1 MRIEIP
7 IETID
12 ETEAGVKKAKRNL
25 DDLEKSI
32 SKIKAGMDQ
41 AQKSTTKFDESF
53 DKTNRTLR
61 QWMKEKYEVLLE
73 AKDKVSPI
81 LKTLGSGIKSVF
93 GKGWSVTLKA
103 VDMVTAPVRGIIN
116 LLKNPILQAGAVL
129 GVSFGVKD
137 TVDTYADFEATMS
150 RVQALSNA
158 SSTELEQLTQ
168 KAKSM
173 GATTK
178 FSGTESAEAFTYM
191 AQAGWGVQDMLD
203 GISGVMS
210 LAASDGLDLA
220 STTDIVSN
228 ALTAFGLKA
237 KDTARFADVLAVASS
252 ASNTDVSG
260 LGEAFKY
267 VAPVAGAM
275 KYSIEDVSLALGI
288 MSNNAVKGSMAGTS
302 LKTALANMSA
312 PTEQMAAAMDKYG
325 ISLTDSQGNMKT
337 MKGVLDNLRQG
348 LGGLSE
354 VEQTAAASTIFGKE
368 AMAGMLAIIN
378 ASEEDYESLAKQ
390 IENSSG
396 AADRMAE
403 TMQDNLAGTLEEL
416 GGAAET
422 LKLTLGERLQPYIE
436 SLANWLINAMPDI
449 EIAVS
454 HAMDYI
460 DSKVESMKAKID
472 EFTSSDAWKNA
483 DFFGKIEIAWDE
495 LVAQPFSEWWSS
507 GGREKVI
514 GNAASLGRNVGSA
527 VSGGLLALFGIE
539 TSGVLDE
546 GMSVG
551 SAFAKGLIAGF
562 DVDAVQEALWS
573 AMKGIFSN
581 AAEILPGGKEADL
594 SSWLSAALIAKIAS
608 PLISI
613 GGKGI
618 SFGKNL
624 WTGGT
629 SGMGLKKLLGS
640 FSLSGGTASGS
651 GLAGILGKVGMG
663 LGSTATTGTGM
674 VLSGAGAVGGGIMAG
689 TTLISAVD
697 DLNTAFTTDDKDKA
711 AAYGKSAAWKG
722 GGTLAGAAI
731 GTAILPGVGTL
742 IGAGIGALGG
752 WLMGENEKKKY
763 EESLQKAQ
771 EDVYKLKLAEEQA
784 KYESQE
790 LKDAL
795 ADTSMTGEEFAQML
809 QQAASDKIRKS
820 FGDIKL
826 SLEEIQGV
834 AQKLVFAN
842 EADAVVK
849 YSEAVDAAASSYA
862 NLSDT
867 VSAMDKLNWKA
878 SIGIMTDEDIETYKA
893 GIDQLVADAQ
903 SYIEDKHYQATV
915 AMELILGEDANT
927 EGINTLYGNL
937 QNQISDLSTQ
947 LSDKL
952 QIVLE
957 DGVITL
963 DEQAELSSLQN
974 QITEITNSLNS
985 AETEATFSTLKIK
998 YTGADLDADSFA
1010 NLQTEIQGEVE
1021 ALTQQYDEALKLSIT
1036 NLNLQL
1042 DQGIINED
1050 EYNAQLQA
1058 LTEGYQGKIDE
1069 LQVRVE
1075 SFQLDAIAEAFSA
1088 DLDGILPEIEGT
1100 TAEKLSTALNNAM
1113 AQGWNGT
1120 IGDTASGGTWT
1131 AEMVASALGLDSL
1144 QMEAQTAIT
1153 SMMSQVAQ
1161 TLPAA
1166 MSEGLSGVDM
1176 SAVQS
1181 AFDSSMYT
1189 LTETDFSWMSEALSS
1204 NMASSLSA
1212 GDYSA
1217 AGNAVTTGAGNA
1229 INSASRDPIFSSINT
1244 LYSDTGSQINSVFA
1258 TPFSTTADVN
1268 VTLNWKL
1275 LNPTANINVNGGGST
1290 SVTANIGSVG
1300 KKANGGFVSGRQ
1312 LSWIGEEGPEAIIPL
1327 VPSRRDR
1334 AMDLFWQ
1341 TGRALGVL
1349 QNAEGGVY
1357 GTDTS
1362 TGNIPVTVDGNGQG
1376 QMHKVDVNVS
1386 VAPTINVS
1394 GQDSADAD
1402 KIRSSISELAD
1413 DFCEEIAIRL
1423 TSVMSNMPVS
1433 EGA

>member
-1 MRIEIP
+1 MAAETVRIEIP

-12 ETEAGVKKAKRNL
+12 ETEAGVKKAKKNL
-25 DDLEKSI
+25 DDLEKSV
-32 SKIKAGMDQ
+32 SKIKSGMDQ
-41 AQKSTTKFDESF
+41 AQKSVSKFDASAE
-53 DKTNRTLR
+53 KTNRTLR

-203 GISGVMS
+203 GIAGVMS

-228 ALTAFGLKA
+228 ALTAFGLTA

-252 ASNTDVSG
+252 ASNTDVAG

-275 KYSIEDVSLALGI
+275 KYSVEDVSLALGI

-302 LKTALANMSA
+302 LKTSLANMAA
-312 PTEQMAAAMDKYG
+312 PTDQMAAAMDKYG
-325 ISLTDSQGNMKT
+325 ISLMDSQGNMKT
-337 MKGVLDNLRQG
+337 LKGVLDNLRQG

-354 VEQTAAASTIFGKE
+354 AEQTAAASTIFGKE

-436 SLANWLINAMPDI
+436 SLVNWLINAMPDI

-454 HAMDYI
+454 HAMDYV
-460 DSKVESMKAKID
+460 DSKVDAMQEKIA
-472 EFTSSDAWKNA
+472 EFTSTSAWEDA
-483 DFFGKIEIAWDE
+483 DFFGKIEIAWDN
-495 LVAQPFSEWWSS
+495 LVAEPFIEWWNN
-507 GGREKVI
+507 GGRDKMI
-514 GNAASLGRNVGSA
+514 GNAASLGRNIGSA

-539 TSGVLDE
+539 TSGAWDE

-551 SAFAKGLIAGF
+551 NAFAKGLIAGF
-562 DVDAVQEALWS
+562 DVEAVQKALWS

-608 PLISI
+608 PLLSL

-618 SFGKNL
+618 SLGKNL

-629 SGMGLKKLLGS
+629 TGMGLKKLLGN
-640 FSLSGGTASGS
+640 FSLSGGTGS
-651 GLAGILGKVGMG
+651 GLAGLLGKVGMG
-663 LGSTATTGTGM
+663 LGSTATTSLGM
-674 VLSGAGAVGGGIMAG
+674 VMSGAGAVGGGIMAG

-711 AAYGKSAAWKG
+711 AAYGKSAAWKA
-722 GGTLAGAAI
+722 GGTLAGAAAGAAI
-731 GTAILPGVGTL
+731 GSAVPVVGTL

-752 WLMGENEKKKY
+752 WIMGENEKKKY
-763 EESLQKAQ
+763 EEELRQAQ
-771 EDVYKLKLAEEQA
+771 EDAYKLKLAEEQA

-795 ADTSMTGEEFAQML
+795 ADTSMTGEEFAQMF
-809 QQAASDKIRKS
+809 QNVVSNNIRER

-826 SLEEIQGV
+826 SLEEIQSI
-834 AQKLVFAN
+834 AQKLVFAD
-842 EADAVVK
+842 DAEVVTK
-849 YSEAVDAAASSYA
+849 YSEAVDAAAASYA

-878 SIGIMTDEDIETYKA
+878 SIGIMTEADIETYQA
-893 GIDQLVADAQ
+893 GIDQLVSDAQ
-903 SYIEDKHYQATV
+903 AYIEDKHYQATV
-915 AMELILGEDANT
+915 AMELLMGEDANT
-927 EGINTLYGNL
+927 DGINALYGNL
-937 QNQISDLSTQ
+937 QGQISDLSTQ

-952 QIVLE
+952 QIVLS
-957 DGVITL
+957 DGVITF
-963 DEQAELSSLQN
+963 DEQAEISNLQN

-985 AETEATFSTLKIK
+985 AETEATFSALKIK

-1021 ALTQQYDEALKLSIT
+1021 ALTQQYDEALKLSIKD
-1036 NLNLQL
+1036 LNLQL
-1042 DQGIINED
+1042 EYGVINED
-1050 EYNAQLQA
+1050 EYNAQFQA
-1058 LTEGYQGKIDE
+1058 LTENYQATIDE

-1075 SFQLDAIAEAFSA
+1075 DFQLDAIADSYS
-1088 DLDGILPEIEGT
+1088 DKLDGILPEIEGT
-1100 TAEKLSTALNNAM
+1100 TTEKLRTALNNAM

-1120 IGDTASGGTWT
+1120 IGETASGGTWT
-1131 AEMVASALGLDSL
+1131 SEMVVSALGLDSL
-1144 QMEAQTAIT
+1144 ANETQSELI
-1153 SMMSQVAQ
+1153 SLMSQVAQ

-1166 MSEGLSGVDM
+1166 MSEGLSAVDL
-1176 SAVQS
+1176 
-1181 AFDSSMYT
+1181 SSTMYT
-1189 LTETDFSWMSEALSS
+1189 LTETDFSGLTETLCGNLAGNL
-1204 NMASSLSA
+1204 AG

-1217 AGNAVTTGAGNA
+1217 AGTAVTTGTGNA
-1229 INSASRDPIFSSINT
+1229 INSASRDPIFSNIDS
-1244 LYSDTGSQINSVFA
+1244 LYNETNNYLKSAYEIPLSAKA
-1258 TPFSTTADVN
+1258 TANITIDYNIV
-1268 VTLNWKL
+1268 
-1275 LNPTANINVNGGGST
+1275 NPTASINFSGGGSGKT
-1290 SVTANIGSVG
+1290 SVTASIG
-1300 KKANGGFVSGRQ
+1300 KKANGGFVSGKQ

-1327 VPSRRDR
+1327 VPSRRER

-1349 QNAEGGVY
+1349 QNAEGGIY
-1357 GTDTS
+1357 GTDAPDAS
-1362 TGNIPVTVDGNGQG
+1362 PDLPVGVEPAQNGG
-1376 QMHKVDVNVS
+1376 AKIDVNVS
-1386 VAPTINVS
+1386 VSPTINVS
-1394 GQDSADAD
+1394 GQDSDIVE
-1402 KIRSSISELAD
+1402 KIRSNISVLAD
-1413 DFCEEIAIRL
+1413 DFGEEIAVRIE
-1423 TSVMSNMPVS
+1423 SIFSNMPVS

>member
-12 ETEAGVKKAKRNL
+12 ETEAGVKKAKKNL
-25 DDLEKSI
+25 DDLEKSV
-32 SKIKAGMDQ
+32 SKIKSGMDQ
-41 AQKSTTKFDESF
+41 AQKSVSKFDASAE
-53 DKTNRTLR
+53 KTNRTLR
-61 QWMKEKYEVLLE
+61 QWMKEKYEVLLR
-73 AKDKVSPI
+73 AKDMVSPI

-116 LLKNPILQAGAVL
+116 LLRNPLLQAGAVL

-191 AQAGWGVQDMLD
+191 AQAGWGVQDMID
-203 GISGVMS
+203 GIAGVMS

-228 ALTAFGLKA
+228 ALTAFGLTA

-252 ASNTDVSG
+252 ASNTDVYG

-275 KYSIEDVSLALGI
+275 KYSVEDVSLALGI

-302 LKTALANMSA
+302 LKTSLANMAA
-312 PTEQMAAAMDKYG
+312 PTDQMAAAMDKYG

-337 MKGVLDNLRQG
+337 LKGVLDNLRQG

-354 VEQTAAASTIFGKE
+354 AEQTAAASTIFGKE

-460 DSKVESMKAKID
+460 DSKVDAMKAKID
-472 EFTSSDAWKNA
+472 EFTSTEAWKNA

-495 LVAQPFSEWWSS
+495 LVAQPFAEWWNN
-507 GGREKVI
+507 GGRDKMI

-539 TSGVLDE
+539 TSGAWDE

-551 SAFAKGLIAGF
+551 NAFINGLIAGF
-562 DVDAVQEALWS
+562 DMEAVQEALWG

-581 AAEILPGGKEADL
+581 ASEILPGGEKADL

-608 PLISI
+608 PLLSL

-618 SFGKNL
+618 SLGKNL

-629 SGMGLKKLLGS
+629 TGMGLKKLLGN
-640 FSLSGGTASGS
+640 FSLSGGTGS
-651 GLAGILGKVGMG
+651 GLAGLLGKVGMG
-663 LGSTATTGTGM
+663 LGSTATTSLGM
-674 VLSGAGAVGGGIMAG
+674 VMSGAGAVGGGIMAG

-697 DLNTAFTTDDKDKA
+697 DLNTALTTDDKDKA
-711 AAYGKSAAWKG
+711 AAYGKSAAWKA
-722 GGTLAGAAI
+722 GGTLAGAAAGAAI
-731 GTAILPGVGTL
+731 GSAVPVVGTL

-752 WLMGENEKKKY
+752 WIMGENEKKKY
-763 EESLQKAQ
+763 EEELRKAQ
-771 EDVYKLKLAEEQA
+771 EDAYKLKLAEEQA

-795 ADTSMTGEEFAQML
+795 ADTSMTGEEFAQMF
-809 QQAASDKIRKS
+809 QNVVSNNIRER

-826 SLEEIQGV
+826 SLEEIQSI
-834 AQKLVFAN
+834 AQKLVFAD
-842 EADAVVK
+842 DAEVVTK
-849 YSEAVDAAASSYA
+849 YSEAVDAAAASYA

-878 SIGIMTDEDIETYKA
+878 SIGIMTEADIESYQA
-893 GIDQLVADAQ
+893 GIDQLVSDAQ

-915 AMELILGEDANT
+915 AMELLMGEDANT
-927 EGINTLYGNL
+927 DGINALYGNL
-937 QNQISDLSTQ
+937 QGQISDLSTQ

-952 QIVLE
+952 QIVLS
-957 DGVITL
+957 DGIITF
-963 DEQAELSSLQN
+963 DEQAEISNLQN

-985 AETEATFSTLKIK
+985 AETEAIFSALKIK

-1021 ALTQQYDEALKLSIT
+1021 ALTQQYDEAFLLCTPAHRLRKERLAVCPDPPRIFGWSICPR
-1036 NLNLQL
+1036 LRKPKAAYH
-1042 DQGIINED
+1042 G
-1050 EYNAQLQA
+1050 QA
-1058 LTEGYQGKIDE
+1058 LTSAYIRNQSSANRPVFEACPEG
-1069 LQVRVE
+1069 
-1075 SFQLDAIAEAFSA
+1075 
-1088 DLDGILPEIEGT
+1088 
-1100 TAEKLSTALNNAM
+1100 
-1113 AQGWNGT
+1113 
-1120 IGDTASGGTWT
+1120 
-1131 AEMVASALGLDSL
+1131 
-1144 QMEAQTAIT
+1144 
-1153 SMMSQVAQ
+1153 
-1161 TLPAA
+1161 
-1166 MSEGLSGVDM
+1166 
-1176 SAVQS
+1176 
-1181 AFDSSMYT
+1181 
-1189 LTETDFSWMSEALSS
+1189 
-1204 NMASSLSA
+1204 
-1212 GDYSA
+1212 
-1217 AGNAVTTGAGNA
+1217 
-1229 INSASRDPIFSSINT
+1229 
-1244 LYSDTGSQINSVFA
+1244 
-1258 TPFSTTADVN
+1258 
-1268 VTLNWKL
+1268 
-1275 LNPTANINVNGGGST
+1275 
-1290 SVTANIGSVG
+1290 
-1300 KKANGGFVSGRQ
+1300 
-1312 LSWIGEEGPEAIIPL
+1312 
-1327 VPSRRDR
+1327 
-1334 AMDLFWQ
+1334 
-1341 TGRALGVL
+1341 
-1349 QNAEGGVY
+1349 
-1357 GTDTS
+1357 
-1362 TGNIPVTVDGNGQG
+1362 
-1376 QMHKVDVNVS
+1376 
-1386 VAPTINVS
+1386 
-1394 GQDSADAD
+1394 
-1402 KIRSSISELAD
+1402 
-1413 DFCEEIAIRL
+1413 
-1423 TSVMSNMPVS
+1423 
-1433 EGA
+1433 